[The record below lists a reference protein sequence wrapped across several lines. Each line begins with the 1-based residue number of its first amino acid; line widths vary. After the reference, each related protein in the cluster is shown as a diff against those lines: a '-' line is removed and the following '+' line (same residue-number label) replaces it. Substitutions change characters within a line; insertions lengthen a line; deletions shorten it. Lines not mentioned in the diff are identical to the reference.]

1 MTHPTELPEGLP
13 VPVDDGRA
21 AHLPGRQLP
30 RLTLPASD
38 GAMVSLGSFGAGRTV
53 VYLYP
58 LTGSPDGALPE
69 GWESIPGARG
79 CTSEACDF
87 RDHFRELQA
96 AGVTAVYGLS
106 SQGSAY
112 QAEVGDRLRLPF
124 PMLSDTG
131 FALAAALDL
140 PTFEAP
146 GEGRL
151 YSRLTLIVRDGAI
164 EHVFYPVFP
173 PNTHAQRVLDWVLAH
188 PAGGADG

>member
-58 LTGSPDGALPE
+58 LTGSPDGELPE

-151 YSRLTLIVRDGAI
+151 YSRLTLIVLDGVI